1 MLNAR
6 SRTLIAALAVGA
18 AALAVSAP
26 AAFAS
31 SASARCARWAR
42 SQLDPYDLTV
52 MQSSISA
59 SARLAVAIRLRSLEA
74 QCRGSARR
82 RPRHSG

>member
-31 SASARCARWAR
+31 SASARWAR